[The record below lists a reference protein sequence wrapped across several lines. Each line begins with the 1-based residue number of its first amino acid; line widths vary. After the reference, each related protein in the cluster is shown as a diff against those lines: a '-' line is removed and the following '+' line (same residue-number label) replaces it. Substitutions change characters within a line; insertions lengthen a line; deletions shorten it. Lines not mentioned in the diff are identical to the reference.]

1 MSDRRALLTIAVL
14 TVVSLL
20 AAAPR
25 VLAQDVAPPASE
37 GSAPLARVAGP
48 TSGAASILSGRTLGG
63 GQTMVSAALG
73 WPGIWAELALS
84 PGSEL
89 NIHVRGTVLYGS
101 PVMGLVAGAGG
112 ELAIPVRVHVFAEGA
127 IDLAL
132 RLTPRISLGEGA
144 IFGERMGLGGALAG
158 AALLDAH
165 AVLGIAVDPNVTLI
179 VGAGGGAGGSL
190 VDGSSIGAAWV
201 ARVAGELGV
210 EALMSRDTM
219 LFAHVE
225 GGWGFAP
232 DRAGLPFYPARER
245 LGVSLGMGYL
255 L

>member
-1 MSDRRALLTIAVL
+1 MSRVASLGGLLIALAPWL
-14 TVVSLL
+14 VVST
-20 AAAPR
+20 ARAEQ
-25 VLAQDVAPPASE
+25 VVEPPGEDA
-37 GSAPLARVAGP
+37 GPLARVAGP
-48 TSGAASILSGRTLGG
+48 TSGAASILSGRTLGS
-63 GQTMVSAALG
+63 GQAMVSAALG
-73 WPGIWAELALS
+73 WPGIWAELALA

-89 NIHVRGTVLYGS
+89 NVHVRGSVLYGS

-112 ELAIPVRVHVFAEGA
+112 ELAIPVRVHVFADG
-127 IDLAL
+127 IVDLAL
-132 RLTPRISLGEGA
+132 RVTPRIALGEGA

-165 AVLGIAVDPNVTLI
+165 AVLGLAIDPNVTLI
-179 VGAGGGAGGSL
+179 VGAGGGAGGSM
-190 VDGSSIGAAWV
+190 VEGSSVGAAWI
-201 ARVAGELGV
+201 ARVAGELGI

-232 DRAGLPFYPARER
+232 DRAGLPFYASRER
-245 LGVSLGMGYL
+245 LSVSLGMGYL